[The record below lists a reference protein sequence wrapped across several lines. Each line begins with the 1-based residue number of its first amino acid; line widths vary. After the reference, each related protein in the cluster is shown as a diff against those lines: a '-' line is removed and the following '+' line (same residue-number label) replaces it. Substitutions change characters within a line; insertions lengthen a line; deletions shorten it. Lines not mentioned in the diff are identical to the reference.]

1 MLPRCNLLRYHQES
15 IPILQL
21 LCPLLQRNT
30 DKPQNK
36 PILQS
41 PNNGA
46 ASAVLIQKIAYV
58 VTTLGELKKSGYQP
72 KSIRDEIRQNLIQKI
87 QQKENPFP
95 GILGYED
102 TVIPDTERALLSR
115 HNILFLGL
123 RGQAKTR
130 MARQMTDLLD
140 EYIPVIAGSE
150 INDDPLQPQSRFA
163 IDLIAEKGDA
173 TPIAWLHRSQRYGE
187 KLATP
192 DVSVADLIGDI
203 DPIKAAN
210 LKLSF
215 ADERVLHYG
224 IIPRSNRSI
233 FVINELPDLQARIQ
247 VSLFNILEEGD
258 LQIRGFKLR
267 LPLDILF
274 VFTANPEDY
283 TNRGSIVTPLKDRIQ
298 SQILTHYPKSIET
311 SLQITEQE
319 ANIDA
324 TQLAKVSISDMI
336 KRLIEQVA
344 FEARGSEFVD
354 KKSGVS
360 ARLTIAAYENAV
372 SAAERRAI
380 INGEKNTQVWMSDLV
395 GIIPSVTGKIELV
408 YEGEQEGP
416 FQVAYNLLEKATRT
430 LFGQYFPNPEN
441 LKKKKGRTEGTED
454 NPYKSITRWFDAG
467 NSLNILLE
475 TKDADKVQ
483 LLYKV
488 DGLYALVKKQFTTA
502 SENEA
507 GLLMEFVL
515 HGLAAHSLIS
525 KKVIDGKIEFKDL
538 MGSMINLGNVH
549 FDEGDYTEEDDLR

>member
-1 MLPRCNLLRYHQES
+1 MNQIS
-15 IPILQL
+15 
-21 LCPLLQRNT
+21 
-30 DKPQNK
+30 
-36 PILQS
+36 
-41 PNNGA
+41 
-46 ASAVLIQKIAYV
+46 
-58 VTTLGELKKSGYQP
+58 TLGELKKSGWIS
-72 KSIRDEIRQNLIQKI
+72 KSIKDEIRNNLIKKI
-87 QQKENPFP
+87 SEKENPFP
-95 GILGYED
+95 GIMGYED

-130 MARQMTDLLD
+130 MARQMVDLLD

-150 INDDPLQPQSRFA
+150 INDDPFHPISRYA
-163 IDLIAEKGDA
+163 IDLIEEKGDK
-173 TPIAWLHRSQRYGE
+173 TPINWLHKSQRYGE

-298 SQILTHYPKSIET
+298 SQILTHYPKSVET
-311 SLQITEQE
+311 SLAITEQE
-319 ANIDA
+319 ANKIDA
-324 TQLAKVSISDMI
+324 QQQRVDVSDLI
-336 KRLIEQVA
+336 KRLIEQVS
-344 FEARGSEFVD
+344 FEARNSEMVD

-360 ARLTIAAYENAV
+360 ARLTISAYENAV

-380 INGEKNTQVWMSDLV
+380 INNEEKTQVWISDLT
-395 GIIPSVTGKIELV
+395 GIIPSITGKVELV

-416 FQVAYNLLEKATRT
+416 YQVAYNLVDKAIRA
-430 LFGQYFPNPEN
+430 LFITYFPNPDT
-441 LKKKKGRTEGTED
+441 LKKKRNKENQKAE
-454 NPYKSITRWFDAG
+454 NPYAPITKWFDQG
-467 NSLNILLE
+467 NNLNVFLE
-475 TKDADKVQ
+475 TKDADKIH
-483 LLYKV
+483 LLYTV
-488 DGLYALVKKQFTTA
+488 DGLFALVKKTYPNL
-502 SENEA
+502 NEKES

-515 HGLAAHSLIS
+515 HGLSSYSLIS
-525 KKVIDGKIEFKDL
+525 KKVLDGKIEFKDL
-538 MGSMINLGNVH
+538 MGSMLNMGSQH
-549 FDEGDYTEEDDLR
+549 FSEEDFNEGDFS

>member
-1 MLPRCNLLRYHQES
+1 MNQ
-15 IPILQL
+15 
-21 LCPLLQRNT
+21 
-30 DKPQNK
+30 
-36 PILQS
+36 
-41 PNNGA
+41 PN
-46 ASAVLIQKIAYV
+46 IA
-58 VTTLGELKKSGYQP
+58 TLGALKKSGYVS
-72 KSIRDEIRQNLIQKI
+72 KSIKDEIRDNLIKRLHA
-87 QQKENPFP
+87 KENPFP

-140 EYIPVIAGSE
+140 EYIPIIAGSE
-150 INDDPLQPQSRFA
+150 INDDPLQPLSRYA
-163 IDLIAEKGDA
+163 IDLIAEKGDD

-224 IIPRSNRSI
+224 IIPRSNRCI

-298 SQILTHYPKSIET
+298 SQILTHYPKSLET
-311 SLQITEQE
+311 SLAITEQE
-319 ANIDA
+319 ADINEK
-324 TQLAKVSISDMI
+324 QLQQVNVSDLI

-344 FEARGSEFVD
+344 FEARGSELVD

-380 INGEKNTQVWMSDLV
+380 INGEKQTQVWLSDLV
-395 GIIPSVTGKIELV
+395 GIIPSITGKIELV

-416 FQVAYNLLEKATRT
+416 YQVAFNLLEKAIRT
-430 LFGQYFPNPEN
+430 QFGEYFPNPETF
-441 LKKKKGRTEGTED
+441 KKRKTKTDTPED
-454 NPYKSITRWFDAG
+454 NPYKSVTRWFDAG
-467 NSLNILLE
+467 NALNVFFE
-475 TKDADKVQ
+475 TKDEDKVQ

-488 DGLYALVKKQFTTA
+488 DGLHALVKKHYKTA
-502 SENEA
+502 NDKEL

-525 KKVIDGKIEFKDL
+525 KKILDGKIEFKDL
-538 MGSMINLGNVH
+538 MGSMINLGSAAAA
-549 FDEGDYTEEDDLR
+549 EEDDYDDFG